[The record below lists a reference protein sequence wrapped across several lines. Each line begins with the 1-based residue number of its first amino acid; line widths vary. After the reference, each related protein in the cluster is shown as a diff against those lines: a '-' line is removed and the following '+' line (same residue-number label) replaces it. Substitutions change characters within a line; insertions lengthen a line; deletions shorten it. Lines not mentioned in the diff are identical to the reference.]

1 MNIKTPH
8 TTLKSLAIAVLLAT
22 STLTTSSHAFD
33 IRERPYEKVS
43 GTAVNDKLGYEL
55 RRWCCLWSGKHTN
68 SPTKHWTR
76 YSMES

>member
-1 MNIKTPH
+1 MNIKTPN

-22 STLTTSSHAFD
+22 STLTTTSHAFD

-55 RRWCCLWSGKHTN
+55 GGGAAYGAAS
-68 SPTKHWTR
+68 TR
-76 YSMES
+76 IVPPSIGLGVHS